1 MYTAPAG
8 RPDPRRREPLWD
20 RVDRNRIKLAAYVA
34 VFVVVT
40 VVTTEFML
48 VSFGGCLLLYLVAR
62 LRLYWMLESLFASP
76 TNLLVVTAA
85 LVALISL
92 AWALVAISRSEEWLV
107 RRLGAV
113 FVPRGELLDTK
124 HALKDMA
131 VAGGLAVAPALY
143 LLDDSSVNAFVFS
156 ARGRRPIVGVTEGL
170 VRRLTVDEQRA
181 VFANLVARIVSG
193 DTIVDTGVAAIMLPM
208 NMYRTRH
215 LTRQNRA
222 MDEAF
227 LGGGSRHA
235 GWDSRGGDS
244 GAFLLVFVF
253 GVAMAIVGSIF
264 FAFQRRRHLR
274 AGEKADAEGMLL
286 LKDPRPMLSALE
298 KCVVLDN
305 MIPGAGE
312 SFADLFYCWPD
323 SATND
328 KSDPEWQRV
337 ARLREVLGV
346 EGAVDER
353 VAELPESL
361 LAPVAPR
368 IS

>member
-40 VVTTEFML
+40 VVTTEIML
-48 VSFGGCLLLYLVAR
+48 VSFGGCMLLYVAAR
-62 LRLYWMLESLFASP
+62 MRMWWVFESLFASP
-76 TNLLVVTAA
+76 TNLLAVIAS
-85 LVALISL
+85 LIGMISL
-92 AWALVAISRSEEWLV
+92 GWALVAISRSEEWLV

-113 FVPRGELLDTK
+113 FVPQGELLPTK
-124 HALKDMA
+124 LALKDMA
-131 VAGGLAVAPALY
+131 VAGGLPVAPMLY

-170 VRRLTVDEQRA
+170 VARLSTDEQRA

-193 DTIVDTGVAAIMLPM
+193 DTIVDTGVAAMMLPL
-208 NMYRTRH
+208 NTYRTQR
-215 LTRQNRA
+215 LERQNRA

-227 LGGGSRHA
+227 LSGGTRVDTALTGGGN
-235 GWDSRGGDS
+235 
-244 GAFLLVFVF
+244 GALGLLFLF
-253 GVAMAIVGSIF
+253 GVAMAIVASIF

-328 KSDPEWQRV
+328 ETDPEWQRV

-346 EGAVDER
+346 EGVVDER
-353 VAELPESL
+353 IAELPESL
-361 LAPVAPR
+361 LAPPAPR